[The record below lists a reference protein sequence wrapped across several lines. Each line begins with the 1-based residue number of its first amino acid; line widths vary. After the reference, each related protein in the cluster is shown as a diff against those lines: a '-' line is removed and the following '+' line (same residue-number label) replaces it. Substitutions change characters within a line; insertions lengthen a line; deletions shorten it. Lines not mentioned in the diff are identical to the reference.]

1 MEHISVNDFFD
12 QVYLVNLKRRPDKL
26 KVCQQLFAELH
37 IKYKIA
43 KAVDFCDGIPEDY
56 PTKPIEGSF
65 LGTRA
70 PGAWGCYQSHLEII
84 KDAKKNNYEK
94 ILILEDDVAAD
105 DNFVSLFSQKVKDL
119 PEDWKLFYLGASAH
133 TGVPK
138 KKVTDHISQTFES
151 FTTSS
156 YGIHS
161 SIYDKIL
168 ESENVADKTIDLFLV
183 KDIQSTYP
191 CYVVTPTIMWQAP
204 GFSDI
209 QQKHLNYTG
218 FMKNIS

>member
-1 MEHISVNDFFD
+1 MENITVNQFFD
-12 QVYLVNLKRRPDKL
+12 QVYLINLKRRPDKL
-26 KVCQQLFAELH
+26 KLCQELL
-37 IKYKIA
+37 A
-43 KAVDFCDGIPEDY
+43 KLNIQFKVFEALDFIEGIPEDY
-56 PTKPIEGSF
+56 PYKPIEGSF
-65 LGTRA
+65 LGNRA
-70 PGAWGCYQSHLEII
+70 PGTWGCYVSHLEVI
-84 KDAKKNNYEK
+84 KDAKKNNYDK

-105 DNFVSLFSQKVKDL
+105 DNFVYLFSQKIKDL

-133 TGVPK
+133 IGIPK

-161 SIYDKIL
+161 SIYDTIL
-168 ESENVADKTIDLFLV
+168 ESEKVADKTIDLFLV
-183 KDIQSTYP
+183 KDIQSTHP
-191 CYVVTPTIMWQAP
+191 CYVVTPTIMWQAA

-209 QQKHLNYTG
+209 HQKHLNYTG

>member
-1 MEHISVNDFFD
+1 MGNVTVNDFFD
-12 QVYLVNLKRRPDKL
+12 QVYLINLKRRPDKL
-26 KVCQQLFAELH
+26 KVCQQLFGKLN
-37 IKYKIA
+37 IKYKISEA
-43 KAVDFCDGIPEDY
+43 IDFCDGIPEDY
-56 PTKPIEGSF
+56 PVKPLEGSF
-65 LGTRA
+65 LWNRA
-70 PGAWGCYQSHLEII
+70 PGAWGCYVSHLEII
-84 KDAKKNNYEK
+84 KDAKKNNYDK
-94 ILILEDDVAAD
+94 ILILEDDVAID
-105 DNFVSLFSQKVKDL
+105 DNFLSLFSQKVKDL

-161 SIYDKIL
+161 SIYDTIL
-168 ESENVADKTIDLFLV
+168 ESEKVADKTIDLFLV
-183 KDIQSTYP
+183 KDIQSTHP
-191 CYVVTPTIMWQAP
+191 CYVVTPTIMWQAA

>member
-1 MEHISVNDFFD
+1 MENITVNQFFD
-12 QVYLVNLKRRPDKL
+12 QVYLINLKRRPDKL
-26 KVCQQLFAELH
+26 KVCQQLFAKLN
-37 IKYKIA
+37 IKYKISEA
-43 KAVDFCDGIPEDY
+43 IDFCDGIPEDY
-56 PTKPIEGSF
+56 PVKPIEGSF
-65 LGTRA
+65 LRDRA
-70 PGAWGCYQSHLEII
+70 PGAWGCYVSHLEII
-84 KDAKKNNYEK
+84 KDAKKNNYDK
-94 ILILEDDVAAD
+94 ILILEDDVAID
-105 DNFVSLFSQKVKDL
+105 DNFLSLFSQKVKDL
-119 PEDWKLFYLGASAH
+119 PQDWKLFYLGASAH
-133 TGVPK
+133 TGIPK

-168 ESENVADKTIDLFLV
+168 ESEKVADKTIDLFLV
-183 KDIQSTYP
+183 KDIQSTHP
-191 CYVVTPTIMWQAP
+191 CYVVTPTIMWQSA

>member
-1 MEHISVNDFFD
+1 MENITVNGFFD

-26 KVCQQLFAELH
+26 KVCQQLFAKLN
-37 IKYKIA
+37 IRYKIT

-56 PTKPIEGSF
+56 PTKPIEGSC

-84 KDAKKNNYEK
+84 KDAKKNNYDK

-191 CYVVTPTIMWQAP
+191 CYVVTPTIMWQVP

-218 FMKNIS
+218 YMKNIS